1 MASGLTQAAK
11 RSRIVG
17 EAPSV
22 RKQGKE
28 LSIPW
33 EDISPAHI
41 CQWLDT
47 FSKANN
53 TTQDILLAS
62 ILPTVACLM
71 GPSTTKVDCRIRAE
85 TVNLFIIC
93 LCDPRAGRSPAFQ
106 HGCDQPIRLHVETKE
121 DNALFVD
128 EFTKAG
134 LFRQLKAA
142 NGHKAIVSK
151 EEASQFFEQILGSL
165 REKSRIDMEHM
176 IQLFDGST
184 WVYTKGDKCAHQVI
198 DSPGLSLSGYSQP
211 NRFFPIYVKLK
222 ERRDG
227 AADRMLIY
235 QRLPHRLA
243 ARETRE
249 YIRKPNK
256 SPVKDLTYFLGLS
269 SVYIKLILNIAEAD
283 VVVDLFHWSIGYNL
297 SKHFLPCQYR

>member
-1 MASGLTQAAK
+1 MASSLTQAAK
-11 RSRIVG
+11 RSRTVG

-33 EDISPAHI
+33 EDICPAHI

-71 GPSTTKVDCRIRAE
+71 GPSTIKVDCRIRAE

-93 LCDPRAGRSPAFQ
+93 LCDPGAGKSPAFQ
-106 HGCDQPIRLHVETKE
+106 HGCAQPIRLHVETKE
-121 DNALFVD
+121 DNVLFVD
-128 EFTKAG
+128 EFTEAG

-142 NGHKAIVSK
+142 NGHKAIIGK

-165 REKSRIDMEHM
+165 REKSRIDMERM

-184 WVYTKGDKCAHQVI
+184 WVYTKGDKSARQVI
-198 DSPGLSLSGYSQP
+198 DSPGVSLSGYSQP

-227 AADRMLIY
+227 AVDRMLIY
-235 QRLPHRLA
+235 QPLPHRLA

-249 YIRKPNK
+249 YIRKLNE
-256 SPVKDLTYFLGLS
+256 SPVKDLRYFLGLS
-269 SVYIKLILNIAEAD
+269 SVCIILILNIAEAD
-283 VVVDLFHWSIGYNL
+283 VEVDLFHWSI
-297 SKHFLPCQYR
+297 C